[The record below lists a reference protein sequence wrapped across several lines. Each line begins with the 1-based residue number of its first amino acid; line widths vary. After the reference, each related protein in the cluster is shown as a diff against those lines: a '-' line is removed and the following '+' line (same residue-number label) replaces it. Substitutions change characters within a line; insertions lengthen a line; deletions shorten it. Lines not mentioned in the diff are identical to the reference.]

1 MTAIDLLQLPAGVAI
16 LFVVM
21 LWPAIWAGAALSVAL
36 AGDVIRLTKKKRH
49 TAGAAQ
55 GVLTRG

>member
-1 MTAIDLLQLPAGVAI
+1 MNGIDLLQLPAGVAI

-36 AGDVIRLTKKKRH
+36 AGDVIRLMKKRH
-49 TAGAAQ
+49 TAGAAH